1 VFDFT
6 EFVTPNEQRF
16 NKDLANAFL
25 WTANDLA
32 YIDEKLGVIKPVKYY
47 IEINYIHPAEE

>member
-1 VFDFT
+1 MFDFT